1 MTVAAGAVF
10 AGGFSPILIIIGLGV
25 AGIGAWGSYYKSDQI
40 ALASARA
47 VPANPVTYRRLHNLV
62 EGLCIAAGLP
72 KPALYIVQDSS
83 PNAFA
88 TGRDPDHAAIAVTT
102 GLLERMNR
110 VELEAVLAHELSHI
124 RSFDIRTQ
132 TIAVTAVGA
141 IALISDLALRMTF
154 WGGMGRSRNSND
166 RDSNNPLGII
176 FLIVGLIFIVLAPLI
191 AQAMQFALSRTR
203 EYAAD
208 AGAVSLTRYPPA
220 LISALEKLGNDE
232 SVVVSSPKVMASMW
246 IECPLPRQTVER
258 GARLNRMF
266 DTHPPLAD
274 RIAALKEM

>member
-1 MTVAAGAVF
+1 MILVVA
-10 AGGFSPILIIIGLGV
+10 LGV
-25 AGIGAWGSYYKSDQI
+25 SGVGAWVSYFKSDQI
-40 ALASARA
+40 ALAAARA
-47 VPANPVTYRRLHNLV
+47 VPADPTTYRRLHNLV

-72 KPALYIVQDSS
+72 KPALYIVQDDA

-141 IALISDLALRMTF
+141 IALIADLSLRIAMF
-154 WGGMGRSRNSND
+154 GGFGGRNND
-166 RDSNNPLGII
+166 RESNNPLGIV
-176 FLIVGLIFIVLAPLI
+176 LILVGFVFILFAPLI
-191 AQAMQFALSRTR
+191 AQLMQFALSRRR

-208 AGAVSLTRYPPA
+208 AGAVLLTRYPPA
-220 LISALEKLGNDE
+220 LISALTKLADDR
-232 SVVVSSPKVMASMW
+232 SVVKSSPRVMSSMW
-246 IECPLPRQTVER
+246 IECPLER
-258 GARLNRMF
+258 EADGREKKLNRMF
-266 DTHPPLAD
+266 DTHPPIAD